1 MAILTIGVGTTA
13 NDGSGDSIRL
23 AFEKTNTNFAYLE
36 SRAQN
41 LSTGNLSAGGTTG
54 NISFNSGIPSYW
66 TGTYYLNGFELATTN
81 TTFGGGAVRNA
92 TQFLSTTAS
101 TSTTSGALVVTGGLG
116 VSGAS
121 FLSAVNAYSLT
132 ANGTVVASDVQST
145 TGEFTGVLQAVQLTI
160 GLSGGVGTITTAGN
174 ISTTTANVNALQGT
188 FNKVQGTLLT
198 NAQPFINSVG
208 NLTLLNIAGNINADN
223 LTANGTVQSGYL
235 AVLADGDING
245 NLNVDG
251 LATVTGNV
259 STGNV
264 SASIGTFTSATV
276 NTFPS
281 NYHVVNKSYVNNTA
295 LALAI
300 ATGS

>member
-36 SRAQN
+36 SQVQN

-92 TQFLSTTAS
+92 TQFLSTTTS
-101 TSTTSGALVVTGGLG
+101 TGTTSGALTVSGGLG
-116 VSGAS
+116 VAGAS

-132 ANGTVVASDVQST
+132 ANGAVTASDIQST
-145 TGEFTGVLQAVQLTI
+145 TGTYTGVLQAVQITV

-188 FNKVQGTLLT
+188 FNQVQGTLLT
-198 NAQPFINSVG
+198 NAQPYINSLG
-208 NLTLLNIAGNINADN
+208 NLTLLNIAGNVNAGN

-235 AVLADGDING
+235 EVLADGDISG
-245 NLNVDG
+245 NLGVDG
-251 LATVTGNV
+251 FATIDGNV
-259 STGNV
+259 TAGNV
-264 SASIGTFTSATV
+264 SASVGSFATATV

-281 NYHVVNKSYVNNTA
+281 DYHVVNKRYVNNTA
-295 LALAI
+295 LAFAI